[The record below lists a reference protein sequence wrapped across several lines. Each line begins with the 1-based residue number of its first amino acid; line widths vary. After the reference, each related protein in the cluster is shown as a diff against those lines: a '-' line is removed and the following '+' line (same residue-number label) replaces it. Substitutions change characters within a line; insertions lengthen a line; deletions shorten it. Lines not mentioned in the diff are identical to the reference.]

1 MSRWRKK
8 NHFMS
13 CSKTCKNVIIIY
25 VLIFCLCACV
35 KGYIRLLLFIYSNYD
50 EIARLSFYCIVIV
63 QETIEVQCNFG
74 KGKWIRV
81 KYSNSKFPKLI
92 KEQGAFFNNV
102 TLRGQY
108 FVMKWDRQG
117 VIWMKEGIKIGM
129 SLML

>member
-1 MSRWRKK
+1 M
-8 NHFMS
+8 
-13 CSKTCKNVIIIY
+13 
-25 VLIFCLCACV
+25 

-92 KEQGAFFNNV
+92 KEQGAFLNDV
-102 TLRGQY
+102 SLRVQY
-108 FVMKWDRQG
+108 FKV
-117 VIWMKEGIKIGM
+117 EGFKIIFYPP
-129 SLML
+129 SQDSPLSFAMLCDLGLF